1 MGLFQYSVLKNHLK
15 FLPKDKLEIAWQ
27 KFVEHFHNPII
38 QENIR
43 ASKEEQYQEGF
54 LNDLFVNVFGY
65 VKNPNP
71 SFNLTT
77 ELKNIKNAKKTDG
90 ALLRRGN
97 AFAVIE
103 LKGMDTTDL
112 SRVETQ
118 AFGYKNNQ
126 ADCNYV
132 IISNFEKLRFYID
145 TTIEFEEFNLFTL
158 TRERFEILY
167 FCLSFETL
175 LRDDKPKKAK
185 EESINKE
192 ESITNALYKDYSNFR
207 DDVFKNIQQLNPKYD
222 KLTLFKKTQ
231 KLLDRFLF
239 IFFAEDKL
247 LLPPNLNTTII
258 EEWRCLEEIHDIKMP
273 LYEKYKL
280 YFNYLYVGKKNKKH
294 AIFPYNGGL
303 FATDKL
309 LDSLKIDDALLLRHT
324 QKISLYDFDSE
335 VSVNILGHIFEHS
348 MNEFEEIQAEIEGNE
363 FEIQTTRRKKDGVF
377 YTPKY
382 ITKYIVD
389 NTVGKLCQEQKQELG
404 LSEELLEKNYEIE
417 NGKSI
422 KDKKISQELKSKIE
436 SYRNWLLELTICD
449 PACGSGAFLNQAL
462 EFLITEHNY
471 IYELELKLIG
481 TALIDTELENK
492 ILQKNIF
499 GVDINEESVEIA
511 KLSLWLRTAHQG
523 RKLTTLNENIKCG
536 NSLID
541 DKEIAGEKA
550 FNWKK
555 EFPTV
560 FKGKNSGFDV
570 VIGNPPYVRADTE
583 DTNFIKQRKFL
594 DNSKEYET
602 LYEKWDLMVP
612 FYERGLKILK
622 KSGYHG
628 FIASNS
634 ISTSKYALRLQE
646 WILATK
652 NLISINYFED
662 IEVFKGVG
670 VIPIITIIKN
680 EPCNL
685 EFYKI
690 IHQKEFEN
698 QLVIHQKFSTKDDI
712 KPIKVFKKNYVESN
726 LKVDVDLLG
735 DMCYISKGMVI
746 NADEKTAKGEFAKD
760 DLISFVETEINTKPF
775 IEGKDLKRYEIE
787 QIKFLEWNTE
797 RVPSKLSRKTFPEL
811 YKGNKILRGA
821 VTQGTFDNTGI
832 ICNHGVIVFK
842 LYNDLKGLEQRSIE
856 NAIKR
861 HNGHTRAEVEVISS
875 HYDLKYILAILNS
888 SYAMHFLNNIRR
900 HRLKN
905 YFYPDDF
912 RKLPIAR
919 ISKES
924 QQTFIDLADKM
935 LSLNEEFSSKK
946 ARFLRSLSNSFELEK
961 MPKKLENFYELDF
974 RGFLKELEKKKIT
987 LSLFKQEEWQDYF
1000 EANKKEVLT
1009 IYNQIQTT
1017 DKQID
1022 NLVFELYGLSEA
1034 EIEIINNNK

>member
-1 MGLFQYSVLKNHLK
+1 MGLFQKSVIKQQLK
-15 FLPKDKLEIAWQ
+15 FLPKQKVETAWEN
-27 KFVEHFHNPII
+27 FTNHFHNPLI

-54 LNDLFVNVFGY
+54 LNDLFVKVFGY

-71 SFNLTT
+71 NYNLTT

-90 ALLRRGN
+90 AILRRGE
-97 AFAVIE
+97 ALAVIE

-112 SRVETQ
+112 SKVEAQ

-126 ADCNYV
+126 PNCTYI

-145 TTIEFEEFNLFTL
+145 NAIEFEEFNLFKI
-158 TRERFEILY
+158 TREEFDLLY
-167 FCLSFETL
+167 FCLAMDSL
-175 LRDDKPKKAK
+175 LLDTPKKTK

-207 DDVFKNIQQLNPKYD
+207 NDVFTNIQKLNPAYD

-247 LLPPNLNTTII
+247 LLPPNLNQTII
-258 EEWRCLEEIHDIKMP
+258 EQWRCIVELHDIQMP

-280 YFNYLYVGKKNKKH
+280 YFGYLYTGKKSKYH
-294 AIFPYNGGL
+294 DIFPYNGGL
-303 FATDKL
+303 FKTDEL
-309 LDSLKIDDALLLRHT
+309 LDSLKIDDALLARHT
-324 QKISLYDFDSE
+324 QTISRYDFDSE

-348 MNEFEEIQAEIEGNE
+348 LNEFEEIQAEIEGTD
-363 FEIQTTRRKKDGVF
+363 FEKVNTKRKKDGVF

-389 NTVGKLCQEQKQELG
+389 NTVGKLCQDKKQEIG
-404 LSEELLEKNYEIE
+404 LSEEILEKNYSIE
-417 NGKSI
+417 NGKPIS
-422 KDKKISQELKSKIE
+422 DPKISSEIKSKVE
-436 SYRNWLLELTICD
+436 DYKNWLLQLTICD

-471 IYELELKLIG
+471 IYELELKLLG
-481 TALIDTELENK
+481 TAIIDIDLENK
-492 ILQKNIF
+492 ILENNIF

-511 KLSLWLRTAHQG
+511 KLSLWLRTAQKG
-523 RKLTTLNENIKCG
+523 RKLITLNDNIKCG

-550 FNWKK
+550 FNWKT
-555 EFPTV
+555 EFTHI
-560 FKGKNSGFDV
+560 FEKGGFDV

-583 DTNFIKQRKFL
+583 DKNFIKQRKFL
-594 DNSKEYET
+594 DNSKDYET

-612 FYERGLKILK
+612 FYERSLKLIK
-622 KSGYHG
+622 EKGYHS
-628 FIASNS
+628 FIVSNS
-634 ISTSKYALRLQE
+634 ISTSKYALKLQE

-652 NLISINYFED
+652 NLISINYFEY

-698 QLVIHQKFSTKDDI
+698 TLVLPQKFDKKENIT
-712 KPIKVFKKNYVESN
+712 PIKIFKKNYVESN
-726 LKVDVDLLG
+726 LKVDVSLLG
-735 DMCYISKGMVI
+735 DICYISKGMVI
-746 NADEKTAKGEFAKD
+746 NADEKTAKGEFSKD
-760 DLISFVETEINTKPF
+760 DLISFTQTEINTRPF

-787 QIKFLEWNTE
+787 RIKFLEWNTE
-797 RVPSKLSRKTFPEL
+797 RVPSKLSRKTFSEL
-811 YKGNKILRGA
+811 YEGEKLLRGA
-821 VTQGTFDNTGI
+821 LTQGTFDNTGI

-842 LYNDLKGLEQRSIE
+842 LYNDLKDVKQRSIE
-856 NAIKR
+856 NAITR
-861 HNGHTRAEVEVISS
+861 HNGHTREEVEQISINF
-875 HYDLKYILAILNS
+875 DLKYILALLNS
-888 SYAMHFLNNIRR
+888 KYAMYFLNNIRR
-900 HRLKN
+900 HRLEN

-912 RKLPIAR
+912 RKLPIPT

-924 QQTFIDLADKM
+924 QQPFIDLVDKM
-935 LSLNEEFSSKK
+935 LFLNKEFSSKK
-946 ARFLRSLSNSFELEK
+946 ERFLAGLKDNLNLEK
-961 MPKKLENFYELDF
+961 SSKKLENFYEIDF
-974 RGFLKELEKKKIT
+974 KGFLKELEKQKIM
-987 LSLFKQEEWQDYF
+987 LSPLKQEDWRDYF
-1000 EANKKEVLT
+1000 DKYKSEALD
-1009 IYNQIQTT
+1009 IYNQIQKT

-1022 NLVFELYGLSEA
+1022 NLVFELYGLTEE
-1034 EIEIINNNK
+1034 EIQIVKQ

>member
-1 MGLFQYSVLKNHLK
+1 MSLFQKSVLKHHLK
-15 FLPKDKLEIAWQ
+15 FLPKEKLEIAWQ
-27 KFVEHFHNPII
+27 TFVEHFHNPII

-65 VKNPNP
+65 VKNPTP
-71 SFNLTT
+71 AYNLTT

-112 SRVETQ
+112 SKVESQ

-126 ADCNYV
+126 SNCSYV
-132 IISNFEKLRFYID
+132 ITSNFEKLRFYID
-145 TTIEFEEFNLFTL
+145 NAIDFEEFNLFKL
-158 TRERFEILY
+158 TRERFEVLY

-192 ESITNALYKDYSNFR
+192 ESITKALYNDYSSFR
-207 DDVFKNIQQLNPKYD
+207 DDVFKNIQKLNPQHD

-247 LLPPNLNTTII
+247 LLPANLIDTII
-258 EEWRCLEEIHDIKMP
+258 TEWRELSGKHSIKIS

-280 YFNYLYVGKKNKKH
+280 YFGYLYKGKKNEYH
-294 AIFPYNGGL
+294 DIFPYNGGL
-303 FATDKL
+303 FETDEL
-309 LDSLKIDDALLLRHT
+309 LDSLEIDDALLVRHT
-324 QKISLYDFDSE
+324 QTISRYDFDSE
-335 VSVNILGHIFEHS
+335 VSVTILGHIFEHS

-363 FEIQTTRRKKDGVF
+363 FEKTTTRRKKDGVF

-382 ITKYIVD
+382 ITKYIID
-389 NTVGKLCQEQKQELG
+389 NTVGKLCQDKKQELG
-404 LSEELLEKNYEIE
+404 LSEELLEKNYAIE
-417 NGKSI
+417 NGTIISN
-422 KDKKISQELKSKIE
+422 KKINKAVKTKIE
-436 SYRNWLLELTICD
+436 DYKNWLLQLTLCD

-462 EFLITEHNY
+462 EFLIAEHHY

-481 TALIDTELENK
+481 TAIIDAELENK
-492 ILQKNIF
+492 ILQNNLF

-511 KLSLWLRTAHQG
+511 KLSLWLRTAQQG

-550 FNWKK
+550 FDWKK

-560 FKGKNSGFDV
+560 FKGKNNGFDV
-570 VIGNPPYVRADTE
+570 VVGNPPYVRADTE
-583 DTNFIKQRKFL
+583 DKNFIKQRKYL
-594 DNSKEYET
+594 DNSQEYET

-612 FYERGLKILK
+612 FYERSIKILK
-622 KSGYHG
+622 KEGFHA

-670 VIPIITIIKN
+670 VVPIITILKN

-698 QLVIHQKFSTKDDI
+698 QLVIHQKFSTKEDI
-712 KPIKVFKKNYVESN
+712 KPIKVFKKNYVEST
-726 LKVDVDLLG
+726 LKVEVDLLG
-735 DMCYISKGMVI
+735 DICYISVGMVI
-746 NADEKTAKGEFAKD
+746 HADEKTAKGEFSKD
-760 DLISFVETEINTKPF
+760 DLISFIETGMNTRPF
-775 IEGKDLKRYEIE
+775 VEGKDLKRYEIE
-787 QIKFLEWNTE
+787 RIKFLEWNTE
-797 RVPSKLSRKTFPEL
+797 RVPSKLRRPTFPEL
-811 YKGNKILRGA
+811 YEGNKILRGA
-821 VTQGTFDNTGI
+821 ITQGTFDNTGI

-861 HNGHTRAEVEVISS
+861 HNGHTRAEVEAISS
-875 HYDLKYILAILNS
+875 HFDLKYILAILNS
-888 SYAMHFLNNIRR
+888 SYAIHFLNNIRR

-912 RKLPIAR
+912 RKLPIPKL
-919 ISKES
+919 SKEA
-924 QQTFIDLADKM
+924 QQPFIELANKM
-935 LSLNEEFSSKK
+935 LSLNEDFATKK
-946 ARFLRSLSNSFELEK
+946 AHFLRRLSSSFELDK
-961 MPKKLENFYELDF
+961 LPKKLENFYTLDF
-974 RGFLKELEKKKIT
+974 RDVLKELEKKKIT
-987 LSLFKQEEWQDYF
+987 LSLFKQDEWQDYF
-1000 EANKKEVLT
+1000 EANKKELLALH
-1009 IYNQIQTT
+1009 NQIQTT
-1017 DKQID
+1017 DNQID
-1022 NLVFELYGLSEA
+1022 NLVFELYGLTE
-1034 EIEIINNNK
+1034 EEVEMVKE

>member
-1 MGLFQYSVLKNHLK
+1 MGLFQKSVIKQQLK
-15 FLPKDKLEIAWQ
+15 FLPKQKVEIAWE
-27 KFVEHFHNPII
+27 KFTNHFHNPIV

-54 LNDLFVNVFGY
+54 LNDLFVKVFDY

-71 SFNLTT
+71 NYNLTT
-77 ELKNIKNAKKTDG
+77 ELKNIKNAQKTDG
-90 ALLRRGN
+90 AILRRGN
-97 AFAVIE
+97 ALAVIE

-112 SRVETQ
+112 SKVEAQ

-126 ADCNYV
+126 PNCTYI

-145 TTIEFEEFNLFTL
+145 NAIEFEEFNLFKMS
-158 TRERFEILY
+158 REEFDLFY
-167 FCLSFETL
+167 FCLSIDTL
-175 LRDDKPKKAK
+175 LLDTPKRTK

-192 ESITNALYKDYSNFR
+192 ENITNALYKDYSSFR
-207 DDVFKNIQQLNPKYD
+207 NDVFTNIQKLNPQHD

-247 LLPPNLNTTII
+247 LLPANLNQTIL
-258 EEWRCLEEIHDIKMP
+258 EEWREINEKHDIKIS

-280 YFNYLYVGKKNKKH
+280 YFNYLYTGKKDEYRT
-294 AIFPYNGGL
+294 IFPYNGGL
-303 FATDKL
+303 FEKDEL
-309 LDSLKIDDALLLRHT
+309 LDSLKIDDALLARHT

-348 MNEFEEIQAEIEGNE
+348 LNEFEEIQAELRVNGIEKE
-363 FEIQTTRRKKDGVF
+363 FEKITTKRKKDGVF

-382 ITKYIVD
+382 ITKYITD
-389 NTVGKLCQEQKQELG
+389 NTVGKLCQDKKQELD
-404 LSEELLEKNYEIE
+404 LSEEILEKKYAIE
-417 NGKSI
+417 NGKVISN
-422 KDKKISQELKSKIE
+422 KKISLEIKSQLEEYK
-436 SYRNWLLELTICD
+436 NWLLELTICD

-462 EFLITEHNY
+462 EFLITEHHY
-471 IYELELKLIG
+471 IYELELKLLG
-481 TALIDTELENK
+481 TALIDNELENK

-511 KLSLWLRTAHQG
+511 KLSLWLRTAQRG

-541 DKEIAGEKA
+541 DTKVAGEKA
-550 FNWKK
+550 FNWKN

-560 FKGKNSGFDV
+560 FEKGGFDV

-583 DTNFIKQRKFL
+583 DKNFIAQRKYL

-612 FYERGLKILK
+612 FYEKGIKILK
-622 KSGYHG
+622 PNGYHG
-628 FIASNS
+628 FIVSNS

-670 VIPIITIIKN
+670 VTPIITIIKN

-698 QLVIHQKFSTKDDI
+698 QLVIHQKFSTKESI
-712 KPIKVFKKNYVESN
+712 NPIKVFKKNYVEST

-735 DMCYISKGMVI
+735 DICYISVGMVI
-746 NADEKTAKGEFAKD
+746 NADEKMAKGEFSKD
-760 DLISFVETEINTKPF
+760 DIISFTKTDINTRPF

-787 QIKFLEWNTE
+787 RIKFLEWNTE
-797 RVPSKLSRKTFPEL
+797 RVPSKLRRATFPEL
-811 YKGNKILRGA
+811 YEGNKILRGA

-842 LYNDLKGLEQRSIE
+842 LYNDLKGLEKRSIYT
-856 NAIKR
+856 AITR
-861 HNGHTRAEVEVISS
+861 HNGHTRTEVENISINF
-875 HYDLKYILAILNS
+875 DLKYILAILNS
-888 SYAMHFLNNIRR
+888 KYAMHFLNNIRR
-900 HRLKN
+900 HRLEN

-912 RKLPIAR
+912 RKLPIPK
-919 ISKES
+919 ISKEK
-924 QQTFIDLADKM
+924 QQPFIDLAQKM
-935 LSLNEEFSSKK
+935 ISLNEEFATKK
-946 ARFLRSLSNSFELEK
+946 SDFLQGLKDNLQLDK
-961 MPKKLENFYELDF
+961 PTKKLENFYEFDF
-974 RGFLKELEKKKIT
+974 RNILVELEKKKIPIP
-987 LSLFKQEEWQDYF
+987 LLEQAGWRNYF
-1000 EANKKEVLT
+1000 TNYKTEMLD
-1009 IYNQIQTT
+1009 IYNQLQKT
-1017 DKQID
+1017 DNQID
-1022 NLVFELYGLSEA
+1022 ELVFELYELTKE
-1034 EIEIINNNK
+1034 EIEIIK

>member
-1 MGLFQYSVLKNHLK
+1 MGLFQYSVLKHHLK
-15 FLPKDKLEIAWQ
+15 FLPKAKLEIAWQ
-27 KFVEHFHNPII
+27 KFVEHFHDPII

-54 LNDLFVNVFGY
+54 LNDLFVEIFGY

-112 SRVETQ
+112 SRIEPQ
-118 AFGYKNNQ
+118 AFGYKNNHSN
-126 ADCNYV
+126 CNYV

-145 TTIEFEEFNLFTL
+145 NTIEFEEFNLFTL
-158 TRERFEILY
+158 TKERFDVLY
-167 FCLSFETL
+167 FCLSFQTL
-175 LRDDKPKKAK
+175 LRDNKPKIAK

-207 DDVFKNIQQLNPKYD
+207 DDVFQNIQILNPKYD

-247 LLPPNLNTTII
+247 LLPPNLNETII
-258 EEWRCLEEIHDIKMP
+258 EEWRDLAERHNIEMP

-280 YFNYLYVGKKNKKH
+280 YFGYLNIGNKNH
-294 AIFPYNGGL
+294 EIFPYNGGL
-303 FATDKL
+303 FTADKL
-309 LDSLKIDDALLLRHT
+309 LDNLKIDDALLVRHT
-324 QKISLYDFDSE
+324 QKMSLYDFDSE

-348 MNEFEEIQAEIEGNE
+348 MNEFEEIEAEIEGRE
-363 FEIQTTRRKKDGVF
+363 IEIQTTRRKKDGVF

-382 ITKYIVD
+382 ITKYILD
-389 NTVGKLCQEQKQELG
+389 NTVGRLCQDKKQQLG
-404 LSEELLEKNYEIE
+404 LLEKILEEKYEIE
-417 NGKSI
+417 NGKPISN
-422 KDKKISQELKSKIE
+422 KKQNKEVKKQIE
-436 SYRNWLLELTICD
+436 KYKKWLLEVTICD

-462 EFLITEHNY
+462 EFLINEHHY

-481 TALIDTELENK
+481 TAIIDKELENK
-492 ILQKNIF
+492 ILEKNIF

-511 KLSLWLRTAHQG
+511 KLSLWLRTAQAG
-523 RKLTTLNENIKCG
+523 KKLTTLNENIKCG

-541 DKEIAGEKA
+541 DKKTAGEKA

-560 FKGKNSGFDV
+560 FKEKKSGFH
-570 VIGNPPYVRADTE
+570 VIVGNPPYVRADTE
-583 DTNFIKQRKFL
+583 DKNFIKQRKFL
-594 DNSKEYET
+594 DNSKDYET
-602 LYEKWDLMVP
+602 LYEKWDLIVP

-622 KSGYHG
+622 KNGYHA
-628 FIASNS
+628 FIVSNS
-634 ISTSKYALRLQE
+634 ISTSKYALKLQE

-670 VIPIITIIKN
+670 VVPIITIIKN
-680 EPCNL
+680 EECNL

-690 IHQKEFEN
+690 IHQNEFEN
-698 QLVIHQKFSTKDDI
+698 ELVIHQKFETKDEI
-712 KPIKVFKKNYVESN
+712 KPIKVFKKNYAEST

-735 DMCYISKGMVI
+735 DMCYMSVGMVI
-746 NADEKTAKGEFAKD
+746 NANEKIAKGEFAKD
-760 DLISFVETEINTKPF
+760 DLISFVETKINSRPF

-787 QIKFLEWNTE
+787 QIKFLEWDTE
-797 RVPSKLSRKTFPEL
+797 RVPSKLRRATFPEL
-811 YKGNKILRGA
+811 YQGNKILRGA
-821 VTQGTFDNTGI
+821 VTQGTFDDTGI
-832 ICNHGVIVFK
+832 ICNHGVIIFK
-842 LYNDLKGLEQRSIE
+842 LFNDLKGVEQRSIGT
-856 NAIKR
+856 AIKR
-861 HNGHTRAEVEVISS
+861 HNGHTREEVEIISS
-875 HYDLKYILAILNS
+875 QYDLKYILAILNS
-888 SYAMHFLNNIRR
+888 KYAMYFLNNIRR

-912 RKLPIAR
+912 RKLPIPK
-919 ISKES
+919 ISKEN
-924 QQTFIDLADKM
+924 QQPFIDLTNKM
-935 LSLNEEFSSKK
+935 LSLNAEFSSKK
-946 ARFLRSLSNSFELEK
+946 NRFLRRLSSNFKLEK
-961 MPKKLENFYELDF
+961 LSKKLENFYELDF
-974 RGFLKELEKKKIT
+974 FDFNKELEKKKIK
-987 LSLFKQEEWQDYF
+987 LSLFQQDDLQDYF
-1000 EANKKEVLT
+1000 EENKKIVLT
-1009 IYNQIQTT
+1009 LHNQIQ
-1017 DKQID
+1017 DADNEID
-1022 NLVFELYGLSEA
+1022 NLVFKLYKLTNE
-1034 EIEIINNNK
+1034 EIESVMKA